1 MNRRAIESSITQKRL
16 RCLRPVAERRLRR
29 PTVVTVANGS
39 PRSPNR
45 RTQLVRSPQYAECA
59 DTVHMQT
66 GIFNMQTKPFIA
78 LEDATRVLAAA
89 RAEAE
94 ANKWAVSIAVV
105 DDGGHLLGMVRLDG
119 CAPIGAEISIGKA
132 RTSALGRRESKGYED
147 MVNGGRTAFVTAPIL
162 TTLEGGVP
170 LIVGGHVVGAVGV
183 SGVKPA
189 EDSQIAK
196 AGAAA
201 LA

>member
-1 MNRRAIESSITQKRL
+1 
-16 RCLRPVAERRLRR
+16 
-29 PTVVTVANGS
+29 
-39 PRSPNR
+39 
-45 RTQLVRSPQYAECA
+45 
-59 DTVHMQT
+59 
-66 GIFNMQTKPFIA
+66 MQTKPFIA